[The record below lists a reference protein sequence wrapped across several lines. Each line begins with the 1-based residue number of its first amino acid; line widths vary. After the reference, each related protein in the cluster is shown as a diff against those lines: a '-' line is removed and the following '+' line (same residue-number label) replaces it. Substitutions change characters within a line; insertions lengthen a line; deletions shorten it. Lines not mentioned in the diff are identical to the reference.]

1 MPFSGKSQYDVP
13 TCKNTIADS
22 AFHCINR
29 ILISMS
35 SIDTTKC
42 SIIRTLNTILH
53 QQESMLINLFQI
65 MKQGIRH
72 TIRPGT
78 DHKSDNV
85 VNAQRFFIFSFQGF
99 QLTVSIS
106 IRLEVSKVLHLRI
119 LMGKE
124 YLPFFQLLGNGLFR
138 TAILRIESLV
148 VAVSTTTISL

>member
-1 MPFSGKSQYDVP
+1 
-13 TCKNTIADS
+13 
-22 AFHCINR
+22 
-29 ILISMS
+29 
-35 SIDTTKC
+35 
-42 SIIRTLNTILH
+42 
-53 QQESMLINLFQI
+53 

-78 DHKSDNV
+78 DDQTDYIGNSE
-85 VNAQRFFIFSFQGF
+85 RFFVFPFQGF